1 MAQRAEQNENM
12 EYFVEAEA
20 VFAHRFFCDIEH
32 RTNAVTYSAER
43 HQIETA
49 RLHSGKRAPI
59 KNHCPA
65 HEEIYRGVEPAGSI
79 QPAELNDYA
88 DNGAAPDNGEE
99 FYRVTPLHAVDDYG
113 GVAARDKHIYNG
125 MVELSQPQ
133 QNGIAAAIKVIE
145 GAGSIEH
152 HQ

>member
-20 VFAHRFFCDIEH
+20 VFAHRFFGDIEY
-32 RTNAVTYSAER
+32 RADAVTDSAKR
-43 HQIETA
+43 HQIKAA
-49 RLHSGKRAPI
+49 RLHSGKSAPI
-59 KNHCPA
+59 KNHRPT
-65 HEEIYRGVEPAGSI
+65 HEEIYRGVKPAGSI
-79 QPAELNDYA
+79 QPAELNDYT

-99 FYRVTPLHAVDDYG
+99 FYRVAPLHAVDDYG

-133 QNGIAAAIKVIE
+133 QNGIAAAIKVIK
-145 GAGSIEH
+145 GAGGIEH